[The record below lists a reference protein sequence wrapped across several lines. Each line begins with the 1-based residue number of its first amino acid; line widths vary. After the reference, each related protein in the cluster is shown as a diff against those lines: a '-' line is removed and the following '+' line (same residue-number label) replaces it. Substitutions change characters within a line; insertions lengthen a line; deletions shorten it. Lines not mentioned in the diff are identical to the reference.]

1 LILIPT
7 GAHTLA
13 TGFWAQQSNLSYG
26 AAAPYAGLMVL
37 IAAVPSYVL
46 GRWFDRMPAR
56 AAAAGVAS
64 VAAAGPA
71 TEVLAGATMAR

>member
-1 LILIPT
+1 LIPT

-13 TGFWAQQSNLSYG
+13 TGFWAQQTNLSYG

-46 GRWFDRMPAR
+46 GRWFDRLPAR
-56 AAAAGVAS
+56 AAAAGVAG
-64 VAAAGPA
+64 GPPAKAA
-71 TEVLAGATMAR
+71 TEVLAGATMSR